1 LLSKFLY
8 AVIVTLIVIFAAIAV
23 SRAADR
29 AKKLEEE
36 RNKGLLGLER
46 SKE

>member
-1 LLSKFLY
+1 
-8 AVIVTLIVIFAAIAV
+8 V

>member
-1 LLSKFLY
+1 VFVFWNRGSF
-8 AVIVTLIVIFAAIAV
+8 FATIAV

-29 AKKLEEE
+29 TRKPEEE
-36 RNKGLLGLER
+36 RNKGLLGLSR